1 MQRLQRSAEQAR
13 VAAASPE
20 GSAFRISGAGCCHAG
35 PGSFQEDIETMLE
48 TILNASKSDSH
59 LAALVDEAR
68 EYAQVYLLA
77 KQRHKGCSGT
87 GELMTLKEEFKDT
100 VDRMVRY
107 CKMKGH
113 LSGACAYDPE
123 SVADALMNKH

>member
-1 MQRLQRSAEQAR
+1 M
-13 VAAASPE
+13 V
-20 GSAFRISGAGCCHAG
+20 
-35 PGSFQEDIETMLE
+35 E
-48 TILNASKSDSH
+48 TIIRASRSDSR

-100 VDRMVRY
+100 VDKVIRY
-107 CKMKGH
+107 CKEQNH
-113 LSGACAYDPE
+113 LSGACAYDPD
-123 SVADALMNKH
+123 SVAICLLEQAKHNDGF